1 MSTSLSVIIP
11 GFNTP
16 NKWWGRCIRSV
27 LFALPDSGEIIC
39 VDDGS
44 RVRPEVD
51 VTDARIKWIYLEK
64 NVGQSDA
71 RNAALEQAKGEFV
84 TFVDSDDEVVP
95 SIYREIFLQ
104 KDECSDVVVFGVR
117 VCWTNEQL
125 MKEDVP
131 RRRDCSRLDIE
142 NLQLLF
148 DGCLFEYPVNKVFRR
163 EFLERNRIAFDSGIC
178 PGEDTIFNLKC
189 LLAGARY
196 QCLPMV
202 GYIYYR
208 YFTSSLARYQARF
221 EQSLRIRN
229 AMWKDVKRGIRSANG
244 LDVKLGELSEDEIF
258 AWTIENAWR
267 FDSPLTLK
275 ERLERYGGVKIFLKM
290 FLKQFARRF
299 FYARPIRRWKIK
311 KMFPHVKEVE

>member
-16 NKWWGRCIRSV
+16 NNWWTRCIRSV
-27 LFALPDSGEIIC
+27 LSALPESGEIIC

-44 RVRPEVD
+44 KVRPDVD

-71 RNAALEQAKGEFV
+71 RNAALVQAKGAFV
-84 TFVDSDDEVVP
+84 AFVDSDDEVLP
-95 SIYREIFLQ
+95 SVYREIFSQ

-117 VCWTNEQL
+117 VCWTNERL

-131 RRRDCSRLDIE
+131 SGRGCSRLNIE
-142 NLQLLF
+142 DVQRLF
-148 DGCLFEYPVNKVFRR
+148 DGCLFEYPCNKIFRR
-163 EFLERNRIAFDSGIC
+163 EFLARNRIVFDSGVC

-202 GYIYYR
+202 GYVYYR
-208 YFTSSLARYQARF
+208 YFTSSLARYQSRF
-221 EQSLRIRN
+221 EKSLRIRN
-229 AMWKDVKRGIRSANG
+229 AMWKDVKRVLRPLGESDA
-244 LDVKLGELSEDEIF
+244 KLGELSEDELE
-258 AWTIENAWR
+258 AWLLENAWR

-275 ERLERYGGVKIFLKM
+275 ERFVRCGGIKTFCKM
-290 FLKQFARRF
+290 ILKQFARRF
-299 FYARPIRRWKIK
+299 FYVRPIRRWKIK
-311 KMFPHVKEVE
+311 KMFPYAKEVE